1 MNFVGDDVVR
11 KRVSKHK
18 AEFDKLRKS
27 IRKIQQEAAKKNVY
41 GRDDSIVSKILY
53 SFDTFECRKWKIWR
67 RRIAIRSKNDSF
79 FKTEDNLKMP
89 SKLDTNAKRWP
100 KTSSLT

>member
-41 GRDDSIVSKILY
+41 GKDDSIVSKIQ
-53 SFDTFECRKWKIWR
+53 
-67 RRIAIRSKNDSF
+67 
-79 FKTEDNLKMP
+79 
-89 SKLDTNAKRWP
+89 
-100 KTSSLT
+100 

>member
-27 IRKIQQEAAKKNVY
+27 IRKIQQEAAKKSVY
-41 GRDDSIVSKILY
+41 GKDDSIEMEDLE
-53 SFDTFECRKWKIWR
+53 TQ
-67 RRIAIRSKNDSF
+67 DSH
-79 FKTEDNLKMP
+79 KKQE
-89 SKLDTNAKRWP
+89 R
-100 KTSSLT
+100 